1 MRSEPDLA
9 ERCRGY
15 LGVPG
20 GSRADSY
27 VYVVES
33 VSTAAQLGIPD
44 DSRVAAITIAPHPL
58 SAGVSG

>member
-1 MRSEPDLA
+1 MPGD
-9 ERCRGY
+9 